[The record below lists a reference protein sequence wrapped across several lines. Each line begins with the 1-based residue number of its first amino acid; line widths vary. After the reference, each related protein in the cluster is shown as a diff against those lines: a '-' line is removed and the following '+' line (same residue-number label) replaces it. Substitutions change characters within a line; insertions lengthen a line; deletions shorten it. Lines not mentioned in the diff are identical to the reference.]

1 MPLFIPNALY
11 YGGVAALGAGARFL
25 NSPTGQNVIRGGQK
39 LLNRGITN
47 IQPYADAFKTSFSQ
61 KPITTSLSSLFG
73 LSEVA
78 NPKESTAAM
87 MLEGLKKSAKY
98 LAADE
103 EERKQMIQ
111 NLQNYLGIDAE
122 QALIDAGSELIEK
135 EEPELKKKGGYVK
148 KQRKRKPYKTSAFVK
163 MKKNKK
169 KKYIKT

>member
-1 MPLFIPNALY
+1 MPLPLALLPWLP
-11 YGGVAALGAGARFL
+11 AIATGAGALAKGAQRYGPQITQL
-25 NSPTGQNVIRGGQK
+25 A
-39 LLNRGITN
+39 NRGLTS
-47 IQPYADAFKTSFSQ
+47 IQPYADALKTSFLQ
-61 KPITTSLSSLFG
+61 KPMTTSLSTLFG
-73 LSEVA
+73 LSEVS

-148 KQRKRKPYKTSAFVK
+148 KQRKRKPYKSSAFTKVK
-163 MKKNKK
+163 KPKKR
-169 KKYIKT
+169 KYI